1 MRRRTRQRAIRVALA
16 IVIVGALI
24 YGRLGPRAKYP
35 FDWKRFDHA
44 KATVVEVIDGDT
56 LEVEVLVD
64 DKPVRQRVRLL
75 GIDAPDRDAYWG
87 DRAIAYATARS
98 TRAPVILRL
107 DEIETRDVNGDLLA
121 YVWLA
126 ETDMLN
132 DALVRDG
139 QAYTYRIRS
148 YQLSSL
154 FQASEGAASRARRG
168 LWKEV
173 TQEQMPAWRQEW
185 MKGRGYTWPPTT
197 QSSK

>member
-1 MRRRTRQRAIRVALA
+1 MQIVLA
-16 IVIVGALI
+16 IVIVGALG
-24 YGRLGPRAKYP
+24 YGRFGPRAEYP

-44 KATVVEVIDGDT
+44 RGNVIEIIDGDT
-56 LEVEVLVD
+56 LVVEVVIGN
-64 DKPVRQRVRLL
+64 KPVRQRVKLI

-87 DRAIAYATARS
+87 DRAIAYARARS

-107 DEIETRDVNGDLLA
+107 DEIETRDAQGDLLA

-126 ETDMLN
+126 ENDMLN

-139 QAYTYRIRS
+139 QAFSDRVRT

-154 FQASEGAASRARRG
+154 FQASEGTAARARRG
-168 LWKEV
+168 MWKGI
-173 TQEQMPAWRQEW
+173 TQEQMPVWRLKW
-185 MKGRGYTWPPTT
+185 MNERGYIWPPAT